1 MKAKAWL
8 AGALAVPVL
17 LFFWVHRGPDD
28 PPGDP
33 DSAPAGGGVLRIM
46 AQAVDS
52 LDPIHSRNYWESAIV
67 LQLFDGLVRLDEHLA
82 VAPAIARDW
91 RISFDGTTYTFRL
104 RRDVRFHHG
113 RPVTARDFV
122 YSLTRLVDPRW
133 KAVDSEY
140 YTRIEGAAAFRS
152 GKSDSVSG
160 LRALGSHTLQISLE
174 QPYAPFLQ
182 VLALPSASVVP
193 QEAVESGERRFARS
207 PLGTGAF
214 RLKRLGPDHD
224 IHLESHSRHFLGR
237 PYLDGLRIRT
247 VAALTDRGS
256 FGEFARGRLD
266 LSFIPADQIPRA
278 STRADWAIRTFPVLR
293 LLYLGFNMK
302 DPDLS
307 HPLLRKAVCLAVDPA
322 AVYGGLTDFEPTH
335 RLIPFSLLGS
345 RRQPV
350 RTRNLEAARQAM
362 KTWQHRHGPLPRLSL
377 WTSARLPEARRRLER
392 LLESP
397 RSIGLK
403 IDVRSVDSMRELL
416 DGIYAGQ
423 APLFLLGEVI
433 DFPDPDALLSRLFHS
448 RSNGNPF
455 GYGNP
460 AVDRLLRR
468 ARGTLDQTRRSRL
481 YRQIE
486 EQILSDYVVAPL
498 ALVRYSLV
506 HRRQVRGLEINP
518 LGYQHFHFRKVWLAP
533 G

>member
-1 MKAKAWL
+1 MKATAWL

-17 LFFWVHRGPDD
+17 VYWVCRGPNS
-28 PPGDP
+28 PPANP
-33 DSAPAGGGVLRIM
+33 VSAPAGGGVLRIM

-82 VAPAIARDW
+82 IVPAIARDW
-91 RISFDGTTYTFRL
+91 QISFDGTTYTFHL

-113 RPVTARDFV
+113 RPVTAQDFV

-140 YTRIEGAAAFRS
+140 YTRIGGAAAFRS

-160 LRALGSHTLQISLE
+160 IRAVDSHTLEITLE

-193 QEAVESGERRFARS
+193 REAVESGERQFGRS

-214 RLKRLGPDHD
+214 RLKRLGPGPE
-224 IHLESHSRHFLGR
+224 IHFESHPHHFLGK

-247 VAALTDRGS
+247 VAALTDRES
-256 FGEFARGRLD
+256 FQAFARGRLD
-266 LSFIPADQIPRA
+266 LSFIPTDRISQA
-278 STRADWAIRTFPVLR
+278 SARPDWEVRNFPVLR
-293 LLYLGFNMK
+293 LLYLGLNVK
-302 DPDLS
+302 TPGAGQR
-307 HPLLRKAVCLAVDPA
+307 LLRKAVCLSIDPG
-322 AVYGGLTDFEPTH
+322 AVYGGLTDFEPTD

-345 RRQPV
+345 RRLPV
-350 RTRNLEAARQAM
+350 RTGNLESARQAL
-362 KTWQHRHGPLPRLSL
+362 KAFQHRKGRLPRLSL

-392 LLESP
+392 LLEGP

-403 IDVRSVDSMRELL
+403 IDVRRVDSMRELL
-416 DGIYAGQ
+416 DRIYAGQ

-455 GYGNP
+455 GYDNP
-460 AVDRLLRR
+460 EVDGLLRR
-468 ARGTLDQTRRSRL
+468 ARGTLDQTRRAQL

-486 EQILSDYVVAPL
+486 EQILSDFVVAPL

-506 HRRQVRGLEINP
+506 HRRQVRGLEINS
-518 LGYQHFHFRKVWLAP
+518 LGFQHFHFRKVWLAP

>member
-8 AGALAVPVL
+8 AGALAVLALVTWVL
-17 LFFWVHRGPDD
+17 RGPNG
-28 PPGDP
+28 PPGIP
-33 DSAPAGGGVLRIM
+33 VPAPAGGGVLRIM

-67 LQLFDGLVRLDEHLA
+67 LQVFDGLVRLDEHLA
-82 VAPAIARDW
+82 VAPGIARDW

-104 RRDVRFHHG
+104 RREVRFHHG

-140 YTRIEGAAAFRS
+140 FARISGVSAFRS

-160 LRALGSHTLQISLE
+160 LRAVDSRTLQITLE
-174 QPYAPFLQ
+174 RPYAPFLQ

-193 QEAVESGERRFARS
+193 REAVESEERQFGRS

-214 RLKRLGPDHD
+214 RLKRLGPGPE

-237 PYLDGLRIRT
+237 PHLDGLRIRT
-247 VAALTDRGS
+247 VAALTDRES
-256 FGEFARGRLD
+256 FREFARGRLD

-278 STRADWAIRTFPVLR
+278 STRTDWAIRTFPVLR
-293 LLYLGFNMK
+293 LLYLGMNAK
-302 DPDLS
+302 APGTS
-307 HPLLRKAVCLAVDPA
+307 RRLLRKAVCLSIDRAV
-322 AVYGGLTDFEPTH
+322 VYGGLTDFEPTG

-350 RTRNLEAARQAM
+350 LTRNLEAAGRAL
-362 KTWQHRHGPLPRLSL
+362 KTLQHRHGPLPRLSL

-392 LLESP
+392 LLEGP

-416 DGIYAGQ
+416 DRIYAGQ
-423 APLFLLGEVI
+423 APMFLLGEVI

-460 AVDRLLRR
+460 AVDRLLRV
-468 ARGTLDQTRRSRL
+468 ARGTLDQARRARL

-506 HRRQVRGLEINP
+506 HRRQVRGLEINS
-518 LGYQHFHFRKVWLAP
+518 LGFQHFHFRRVWLAP

>member
-17 LFFWVHRGPDD
+17 VFWVHRGPNR
-28 PPGDP
+28 PPGNP
-33 DSAPAGGGVLRIM
+33 DRAPAGGGVLRIM

-91 RISFDGTTYTFRL
+91 RISFDGTTYTFHL

-140 YTRIEGAAAFRS
+140 YTRIAGAAAFRS

-160 LRALGSHTLQISLE
+160 LRDVGSHTLQIALE

-193 QEAVESGERRFARS
+193 REAVESGERRFGQS

-214 RLKRLGPDHD
+214 RLKRLGPARE

-256 FGEFARGRLD
+256 FREFARGRLD

-278 STRADWAIRTFPVLR
+278 STRTDWAIRTFPVLR
-293 LLYLGFNMK
+293 LLYLGMNVK
-302 DPDLS
+302 APGTRRQ
-307 HPLLRKAVCLAVDPA
+307 LLRKAICLAIDPGG
-322 AVYGGLTDFEPTH
+322 VYGGLTDFEPTG

-350 RTRNLEAARQAM
+350 RAPNLEAARQAL
-362 KTWQHRHGPLPRLSL
+362 KELQHRQGPLPRLSL
-377 WTSARLPEARRRLER
+377 WTSVRLPEGRRRLER
-392 LLESP
+392 LLEGP

-403 IDVRSVDSMRELL
+403 IDVRSANSMRELL
-416 DGIYAGQ
+416 DRIYAGQ
-423 APLFLLGEVI
+423 APMFLLGEVI

-460 AVDRLLRR
+460 EVDRLLRR

-486 EQILSDYVVAPL
+486 EQILDDYVVAPL

-506 HRRQVRGLEINP
+506 HRRQVRGLQINS
-518 LGYQHFHFRKVWLAP
+518 LGFQHFHFRKVWLAP

>member
-8 AGALAVPVL
+8 AGALVVPV
-17 LFFWVHRGPDD
+17 LFFWVHRRPNS
-28 PPGDP
+28 PPGTP
-33 DSAPAGGGVLRIM
+33 VPAPAGGGVLRIM

-67 LQLFDGLVRLDEHLA
+67 LQLFDGLVRLNEHLA

-91 RISFDGTTYTFRL
+91 RISFDGTTYTFHL

-113 RPVTARDFV
+113 RPVTAQDFV

-140 YTRIEGAAAFRS
+140 YTRIGGAAAFRS

-160 LRALGSHTLQISLE
+160 LRALGSHTLQIVLD

-193 QEAVESGERRFARS
+193 REAVEAGERQFARS

-214 RLKRLGPDHD
+214 RLKRLGPSHE
-224 IHLESHSRHFLGR
+224 IHLESHSHHFLGR

-247 VAALTDRGS
+247 AAALTDRGS
-256 FGEFARGRLD
+256 FREFARGRLD
-266 LSFIPADQIPRA
+266 LSFIPADEIYRA
-278 STRADWAIRTFPVLR
+278 SSRTDWAIRTFPVLR
-293 LLYLGFNMK
+293 LLYLGMNVK
-302 DPDLS
+302 APGTS
-307 HPLLRKAVCLAVDPA
+307 QQLLRKAVCLAIDPGS
-322 AVYGGLTDFEPTH
+322 VYGGLTDFEPTD

-350 RTRNLEAARQAM
+350 RNRNREAARQAL
-362 KTWQHRHGPLPRLSL
+362 KELQHRRGPLPRLSL
-377 WTSARLPEARRRLER
+377 WTSARLPAARRRLEH
-392 LLESP
+392 LLEGP

-403 IDVRSVDSMRELL
+403 IDVRGVDSMRELL
-416 DGIYAGQ
+416 DRIYAGQ
-423 APLFLLGEVI
+423 APMFLLGEVI

-460 AVDRLLRR
+460 EVDRLLRR
-468 ARGTLDQTRRSRL
+468 ARGTLDQTRRARL

-486 EQILSDYVVAPL
+486 EEILGDHVVAPL

-506 HRRQVRGLEINP
+506 HRRQVRGLQINS
-518 LGYQHFHFRKVWLAP
+518 LGFQHFHFRKVWLAP

>member
-8 AGALAVPVL
+8 AGALAVL
-17 LFFWVHRGPDD
+17 ALFFWVHRRPNS
-28 PPGDP
+28 PPGTP
-33 DSAPAGGGVLRIM
+33 VPVPAGGGVLRIM

-67 LQLFDGLVRLDEHLA
+67 LQLFDGLVRLDEHLE

-91 RISFDGTTYTFRL
+91 RISFDGTTYIFHL
-104 RRDVRFHHG
+104 RRDVRFHNG

-140 YTRIEGAAAFRS
+140 YTRISGAAAFRS

-160 LRALGSHTLQISLE
+160 LRASDSHTLQITLE
-174 QPYAPFLQ
+174 QSYAPFLQ
-182 VLALPSASVVP
+182 VLALSSASVVP
-193 QEAVESGERRFARS
+193 REAVESRERPFDRS
-207 PLGTGAF
+207 PVGTGAF
-214 RLKRLGPDHD
+214 RLKRLGHGPE
-224 IHLESHSRHFLGR
+224 IHLERHPDYFLGR

-247 VAALTDRGS
+247 VPALTDRES
-256 FGEFARGRLD
+256 FQEFARGRLD
-266 LSFIPADQIPRA
+266 LSFIPTDRIPQA
-278 STRADWAIRTFPVLR
+278 SARPDWAIRTFPVLR
-293 LLYLGFNMK
+293 LLYLGMNVK
-302 DPDLS
+302 APGTNRR
-307 HPLLRKAVCLAVDPA
+307 LLRKAVSLAIDPA
-322 AVYGGLTDFEPTH
+322 AVYGGLSDFEPTA
-335 RLIPFSLLGS
+335 RLSPFSLLGS
-345 RRQPV
+345 RRLPV
-350 RTRNLEAARQAM
+350 RTGDLEAAGRALQEL
-362 KTWQHRHGPLPRLSL
+362 QHRQGPLPRLSL
-377 WTSARLPEARRRLER
+377 WTSARLPAARRRLER
-392 LLESP
+392 LLQGP

-403 IDVRSVDSMRELL
+403 IDVRSAHSMRELL
-416 DGIYAGQ
+416 DRIYAGR
-423 APLFLLGEVI
+423 APMFLLGEVI

-455 GYGNP
+455 AYGNP
-460 AVDRLLRR
+460 EVDELLRR
-468 ARGTLDQTRRSRL
+468 ARGTLDQTRRARL

-506 HRRQVRGLEINP
+506 HRRQIRGLEINS
-518 LGYQHFHFRKVWLAP
+518 LGFQHFHFRKVWLAP

>member
-17 LFFWVHRGPDD
+17 LYWVHRGPNSRSED
-28 PPGDP
+28 PVT
-33 DSAPAGGGVLRIM
+33 APAGGGVLRIM

-91 RISFDGTTYTFRL
+91 RISFDGTTYTFQL
-104 RRDVRFHHG
+104 RRGVHFHHG
-113 RPVTARDFV
+113 RPVTAQDFV

-140 YTRIEGAAAFRS
+140 YARIKGAPAFRS

-160 LRALGSHTLQISLE
+160 LRAVGSHTLQIALE

-193 QEAVESGERRFARS
+193 REAVESGERQFGRS
-207 PLGTGAF
+207 PLGTGSF
-214 RLKRLGPDHD
+214 RLKRLGPAHE
-224 IHLESHSRHFLGR
+224 IHLESRSHHFLGR

-247 VAALTDRGS
+247 VAALTDRDS
-256 FGEFARGRLD
+256 FREFTQGRLD
-266 LSFIPADQIPRA
+266 LSFIPAEDIPRA
-278 STRADWAIRTFPVLR
+278 STRADWEIRTFPVLR
-293 LLYLGFNMK
+293 LLYLGMNVK
-302 DPDLS
+302 VPGTS
-307 HPLLRKAVCLAVDPA
+307 QQLLRKAICLAIDPG
-322 AVYGGLTDFEPTH
+322 AVYGGLTDFEPTD

-350 RTRNLEAARQAM
+350 RTGNLEAAGQAL
-362 KTWQHRHGPLPRLSL
+362 KKLKHREGPLPRLSL

-392 LLESP
+392 LLEGP

-403 IDVRSVDSMRELL
+403 IDVRRVDSMRELL
-416 DGIYAGQ
+416 DRIYAGQ
-423 APLFLLGEVI
+423 APMFLLGEVI

-448 RSNGNPF
+448 RSNGNAF
-455 GYGNP
+455 GYANP
-460 AVDRLLRR
+460 EVDRLLRR
-468 ARGTLDQTRRSRL
+468 ARGTLDQTRRARL

-486 EQILSDYVVAPL
+486 EQILSDFVVAPL

-506 HRRQVRGLEINP
+506 HRRQVRGLEINS
-518 LGYQHFHFRKVWLAP
+518 LGFQHFHFRKVWLASE
-533 G
+533 

>member
-1 MKAKAWL
+1 MKVKVWL
-8 AGALAVPVL
+8 AGALAAPVL
-17 LFFWVHRGPDD
+17 LLWVLRGPND
-28 PPGDP
+28 PPGTP
-33 DSAPAGGGVLRIM
+33 VPGPAGGGVLRIM

-91 RISFDGTTYTFRL
+91 RISFDGASYTFRL

-193 QEAVESGERRFARS
+193 REAVESEERQFGRS

-214 RLKRLGPDHD
+214 RLKRLGPAQE
-224 IHLESHSRHFLGR
+224 IHLESQSHHFLGR

-247 VAALTDRGS
+247 ASALTDRAS
-256 FGEFARGRLD
+256 FREFARGRLD
-266 LSFIPADQIPRA
+266 LSFIPAHQIPHA

-293 LLYLGFNMK
+293 LLYLGMNVK
-302 DPDLS
+302 APGAS
-307 HPLLRKAVCLAVDPA
+307 QRLLRKAVCLAIDPG
-322 AVYGGLTDFEPTH
+322 AVYGGLADFEPTD

-345 RRQPV
+345 RRQPA
-350 RTRNLEAARQAM
+350 RTRNLAAARQALR
-362 KTWQHRHGPLPRLSL
+362 KLQHRHGPLPKLSL
-377 WTSARLPEARRRLER
+377 WTSARLPQARRRLER
-392 LLESP
+392 LLEGP

-403 IDVRSVDSMRELL
+403 IDVRSLDSMRQLL
-416 DGIYAGQ
+416 DRIYAGQ
-423 APLFLLGEVI
+423 APMFLLGEVI

-455 GYGNP
+455 GYANP
-460 AVDRLLRR
+460 EVDRLLRR
-468 ARGTLDQTRRSRL
+468 ARGTLDQTRRARL

-486 EQILSDYVVAPL
+486 ERILSDHVVAPL

-506 HRRQVRGLEINP
+506 HRRQVRGLQINS
-518 LGYQHFHFRKVWLAP
+518 LGFQHFHFRKVWLAP